1 MYNAMYK
8 QNVKVEITEVC
19 LKNGYNSR
27 IDFYAETVEDAVF
40 KVIEMLEDLNID
52 TAKFYS
58 RHRSVEKGT
67 LAGVKL
73 FWNPAPGIRHYLFI
87 KIYEEKRLA

>member
-1 MYNAMYK
+1 MFKNMYE

-58 RHRSVEKGT
+58 RHRSVQKGT

-73 FWNPAPGIRHYLFI
+73 FWNPEPGTRHYLFI